1 MSATVTLVGYGRF
14 GRALAYLLSSHG
26 TEVVALDPGVE
37 VPEQHAV
44 QPARPAFAPGGTVI
58 LSVPVSQVGSILTS
72 LAPRLQRVGL
82 VIDVSSVRAPAD
94 SAMAAI
100 LGEDVPW
107 IGTHPLFGPTSLML
121 GERPLRVVVC
131 PNPVHPAAAGQAR
144 ALYEGIGCEV
154 IEESAANHDRTMA
167 RTHALA
173 FFIAKGMLD
182 FGGEH
187 RSESTPSQF
196 VPPSFRAMQTT
207 IDAVRSDAGHLFYAI
222 ERLNPYAEAARADL
236 LAALTR
242 VHEELVEADPEPG
255 AEVASLQIPDL
266 GARAP
271 ELKETR
277 AHIDALDRE
286 LLELIARR
294 AELARRAGQIKG
306 EKSLPVRD
314 AARERQLL
322 GVRRA
327 WAEGLG
333 LDSDGVAGL
342 FERLLT
348 LSRDVQS
355 NQDGDSTY

>member
-1 MSATVTLVGYGRF
+1 MSALVTLVGYGRF
-14 GRALAYLLSSHG
+14 GRALAYLLSRQG
-26 TEVVALDPGVE
+26 TEVVAVDPAVE
-37 VPEQHAV
+37 LPAVHAEG
-44 QPARPAFAPGGTVI
+44 PGRAAFTPGSTVFI
-58 LSVPVSQVGSILTS
+58 SVPVSRVRTVLEELT
-72 LAPRLQRVGL
+72 PRLQQVGL

-94 SAMAAI
+94 AAMAET
-100 LGEDVPW
+100 LGSQVPW
-107 IGTHPLFGPTSLML
+107 VGTHPLFGPSSLML

-131 PNPVHPAAAGQAR
+131 PNPRHPGAAGRAR
-144 ALYEGIGCEV
+144 ALYERIGCEV
-154 IEESAANHDRTMA
+154 IEEAAATHDRAMA

-182 FGGEH
+182 LDGDRETGDDGA
-187 RSESTPSQF
+187 QF

-242 VHEELVEADPEPG
+242 VHDELAAPDLEPG
-255 AEVASLQIPDL
+255 SDVAALRIPDL

-271 ELKETR
+271 ELAETR
-277 AHIDALDRE
+277 EHIDAVDRE
-286 LLELIARR
+286 LLDLIARR
-294 AELARRAGQIKG
+294 AALARRVGQIKG

-314 AARERQLL
+314 PTRERQLL
-322 GVRRA
+322 AARRA
-327 WAEGLG
+327 WAEALG
-333 LDSDGVAGL
+333 LDPDGVAGL

-355 NQDGDSTY
+355 NQDGGSTY